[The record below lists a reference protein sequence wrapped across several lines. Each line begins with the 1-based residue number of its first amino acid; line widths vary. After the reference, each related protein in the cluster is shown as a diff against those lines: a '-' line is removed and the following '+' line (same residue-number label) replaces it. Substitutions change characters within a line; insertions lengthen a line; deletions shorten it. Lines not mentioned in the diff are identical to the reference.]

1 MAAGERLVGELAPE
15 LAPMLAAVQQPANFV
30 PLTNA
35 VLSEMA
41 RRGISRDRMLA
52 ALREIGGE
60 LPPASAQLLRWA
72 ADKGIDFRVISD
84 CNTVFI
90 NHILTGEHLCNSK
103 TSGNALHALDANMV
117 TKAF

>member
-1 MAAGERLVGELAPE
+1 MGELAPE

-60 LPPASAQLLRWA
+60 LPPASAQLLRW
-72 ADKGIDFRVISD
+72 GRGQG
-84 CNTVFI
+84 
-90 NHILTGEHLCNSK
+90 HRLQGHLRLQHR
-103 TSGNALHALDANMV
+103 LHQPHLDR
-117 TKAF
+117 

>member
-1 MAAGERLVGELAPE
+1 MGELAPE
-15 LAPMLAAVQQPANFV
+15 LAPMLAAVHQPANFV

-60 LPPASAQLLRWA
+60 LPPASAQLLQWA
-72 ADKGIDFRVISD
+72 ADQGVDLRILSD

-90 NHILTGEHLCNSK
+90 NHILTGEHLGG
-103 TSGNALHALDANMV
+103 SGTRPNALDVRAATVLA
-117 TKAF
+117 TAF